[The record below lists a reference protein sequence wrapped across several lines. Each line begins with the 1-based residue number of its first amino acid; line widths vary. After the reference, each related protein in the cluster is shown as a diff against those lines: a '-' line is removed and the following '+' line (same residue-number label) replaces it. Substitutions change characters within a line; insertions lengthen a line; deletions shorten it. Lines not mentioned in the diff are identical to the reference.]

1 MFALGF
7 LLLSPGIKLY
17 THPLEK
23 IKTNISHVIIQYVRK
38 TWVGAFDHE
47 AVHVSSGETSCEQY
61 GNQDSHGRNLNLK
74 NVNLFG
80 QYLKRKKMIYEIY
93 YVYFYLFFF
102 LDVNV

>member
-7 LLLSPGIKLY
+7 LLLSPGIQFY

-47 AVHVSSGETSCEQY
+47 AVHVSSGETQSDLMRTIWKIKIVM
-61 GNQDSHGRNLNLK
+61 G
-74 NVNLFG
+74 
-80 QYLKRKKMIYEIY
+80 EI
-93 YVYFYLFFF
+93 
-102 LDVNV
+102 